1 MRVELAMCVIVMLV
15 AVVVMAVVVMAV
27 VVMAMVVMAVPMVIV
42 TVPVIVVIVL
52 MVVMAVAVIVM
63 IVMPRIGNRIDA
75 VCDCDNGRLGAG
87 SLDQAI
93 DPALVEQPVCL
104 KTTPDSASVRASLGL
119 GE

>member
-15 AVVVMAVVVMAV
+15 AVVVMAM

-52 MVVMAVAVIVM
+52 MVRHGCGRDRHDRHCPASAIAL
-63 IVMPRIGNRIDA
+63 IA

-93 DPALVEQPVCL
+93 DPALVEQPVCEND
-104 KTTPDSASVRASLGL
+104 TRLGKRTRIARP
-119 GE
+119 G

>member
-1 MRVELAMCVIVMLV
+1 MLV
-15 AVVVMAVVVMAV
+15 AVVVMAM

-75 VCDCDNGRLGAG
+75 VCDCDEWSPRCRKASIRRIDSSPRRATRL
-87 SLDQAI
+87 
-93 DPALVEQPVCL
+93 
-104 KTTPDSASVRASLGL
+104 
-119 GE
+119 